1 MAERAGTRC
10 EGAVHAV
17 HPFCPHVHPIG
28 KGGAKMAFAQFMAP
42 RARRGLRVVAGL
54 VLIGFGLYLHSTVGI
69 VVAVV
74 GLVPLLAGVLNV
86 CGIAPILGA
95 PFSGAACRVK
105 A

>member
-1 MAERAGTRC
+1 
-10 EGAVHAV
+10 
-17 HPFCPHVHPIG
+17 
-28 KGGAKMAFAQFMAP
+28 MAFAKFMATGAG
-42 RARRGLRVVAGL
+42 RILRIVAGL